1 MSAEPIARRA
11 EHIFAFDERA
21 SETPFVDWIWRTRSE
36 PVDAFMSI
44 AEPRW
49 EIVVTLQHGKP
60 IVTIRGAVTSAS
72 SVHIPQDADF
82 FGMRFRLGAFV
93 PALAANRLVDAWYT
107 LPQDGNR
114 FLWLDGDY
122 WETPTFENADVF
134 VDRLRRTGML
144 TRDPIVEDALHGERT
159 RLSKRTLQRRIQ
171 RAVGI
176 TGGAVRQIQR
186 ATAAA
191 GLLEDGATISDTAA
205 QTGYS
210 DPAHMS
216 RSLRRFVGYT
226 PGMLAGET

>member
-1 MSAEPIARRA
+1 MHGEPASKRA
-11 EHIFAFDERA
+11 EYIFAFDERA

-36 PVDAFMSI
+36 PVETFMSI

-49 EIVVTLQHGKP
+49 EIVVTRQHGKP
-60 IVTIRGAVTSAS
+60 MVTIRGGVTAAS

-82 FGMRFRLGAFV
+82 FGMRFRLGAFM
-93 PALAANRLVDAWYT
+93 PGLAAHRLVDAWHS
-107 LPQDGNR
+107 LPQNGNR

-134 VDRLRRTGML
+134 IDRLRRAGML
-144 TRDPIVEDALHGERT
+144 TRDPVVEAALNGERI
-159 RLSKRTLQRRIQ
+159 RLSKRTLQRRIY

-186 ATAAA
+186 AKTAA
-191 GLLEDGATISDTAA
+191 GLLGGGATIADAA
-205 QTGYS
+205 SRAGYA

-216 RSLRRFVGYT
+216 RSLRRLVGYT
-226 PGMLAGET
+226 PKMLAGET